1 MSATLAK
8 QNAAVAPHPPDCQV
22 LEQAARASSSQV
34 SASNH
39 GADTAD
45 HINITWWLTG
55 QPGAGKTTLANALAE
70 RLRAHRQPVCVL
82 DGDEIRKGLSA
93 DLGFG
98 PQARRENIRRVA
110 EMARLLN
117 EAGIYAIVALVSPS
131 REDRAM
137 ARHLVG
143 AALFVEVHVATP
155 PDVCEQRDPKGMYAA
170 ARRGAIADFT
180 GVTAPY
186 EAPES
191 PELAIDTS
199 TTDLAVAVHR
209 LMGRRPHCKP
219 IPFLA

>member
-1 MSATLAK
+1 M
-8 QNAAVAPHPPDCQV
+8 PDSC
-22 LEQAARASSSQV
+22 
-34 SASNH
+34 H
-39 GADTAD
+39 ADGTVD
-45 HINITWWLTG
+45 CLNITWWLTG

-70 RLRAHRQPVCVL
+70 RLRAQRQAVCVL

-117 EAGIYAIVALVSPS
+117 AAGICAIVALVSPS

-137 ARHLVG
+137 ARQLVG
-143 AALFVEVHVATP
+143 SAQFVEVHVATP
-155 PDVCEQRDPKGMYAA
+155 PEVCEQRDPKGMYAA

-180 GVTAPY
+180 GVSAPY

-191 PELAIDTS
+191 PDLAIDTS
-199 TTDLAVAVHR
+199 TTDLVVAVDR
-209 LMGRRPHCKP
+209 LLGGRPQCKP
-219 IPFLA
+219 IPTSS